1 MENGEKR
8 EEEFKLMN
16 SCAQKKQINKNSENC
31 KKKKRNMRATVLFS
45 SAMMH
50 VLYETEKKKK
60 VLLFLFC

>member
-31 KKKKRNMRATVLFS
+31 KKKK
-45 SAMMH
+45 
-50 VLYETEKKKK
+50 ET
-60 VLLFLFC
+60 